1 MRILAVDDNPVNIS
15 LITDVINVG
24 GWDVIPAFDGPSA
37 IKIAQ
42 TEIPDLIVLDV
53 SMPGMSGYEVCMA
66 LKANPV
72 TVNIPVIMLTA
83 LNEVDDRVRG
93 LAAGADDYLTKPYSA
108 RELIARIN
116 TRLRAK
122 AESDALR
129 DMQQN
134 IRTTFERFVP
144 PSVVTQLLED
154 PTRIKLGG
162 QLQEITV
169 LFADL
174 ENFTGVSELTRPE
187 QLLTVLNSY
196 HELLVQ
202 LILNEGG
209 TVDKFMGDSVMALY
223 NTPLEQPDH
232 IMRAVRTALAI
243 QAALPAFHTTLE
255 PAFQMNVNIGL
266 HTGMAVVGNVGA
278 SQIMD
283 FTAVGDTVNIA
294 ARLQQ
299 ISSGGRVLVSKA
311 VVDCIV
317 RSSEEETIIAEMM
330 GPISLKGRV
339 ELVETYAI
347 RFR

>member
-53 SMPGMSGYEVCMA
+53 SMPEMSGYEVCMA

-72 TVNIPVIMLTA
+72 TANIPVIMLTA

-122 AESDALR
+122 AEADALR
-129 DMQQN
+129 DMQQT

-174 ENFTGVSELTRPE
+174 ENFTGVSELTHPE
-187 QLLTVLNSY
+187 HLLTVLNSY

-209 TVDKFMGDSVMALY
+209 TVDKFMGDAVMALY

-243 QAALPAFHTTLE
+243 QAALPEFHTTLE
-255 PAFQMNVNIGL
+255 PGLQMNVNIGV
-266 HTGMAVVGNVGA
+266 HTGMAVVGNIGA

-311 VVDCIV
+311 VVDCIAQ
-317 RSSEEETIIAEMM
+317 SPENDAITAEMM